1 MPLWPTLYSAR
12 KKNDDGGGGKD
23 IIFIEILN
31 ASILAFC

>member
-12 KKNDDGGGGKD
+12 KKNDDGGGKG

-31 ASILAFC
+31 ASILTFC